1 MALPTHTLN
10 ANETSQSPHSQI
22 SIENLSLDIE
32 DILAQHID
40 INYLKSD
47 FALSATQKN
56 DIIKTLYDKGIF
68 NIKAKLYLVAKL
80 LKILGPSVYR
90 YLNKLKR
97 AEGD

>member
-10 ANETSQSPHSQI
+10 ASETSQSPHSQ
-22 SIENLSLDIE
+22 IENLSLDIE

-97 AEGD
+97 AEG